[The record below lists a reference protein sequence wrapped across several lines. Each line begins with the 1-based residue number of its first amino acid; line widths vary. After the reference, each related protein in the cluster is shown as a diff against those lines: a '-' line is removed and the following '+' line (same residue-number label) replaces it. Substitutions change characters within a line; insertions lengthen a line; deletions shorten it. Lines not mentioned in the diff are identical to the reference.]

1 MADRAT
7 DRNRD
12 EGVSTR
18 KKIDDLY
25 SLIDGIEIAML
36 TTRRHDGRL
45 VSRAMATQERTRG
58 ADLWFV
64 TNRDSHKLEEL
75 AHDDQVNVAYV
86 KGGEWVSV
94 SGRAILSR
102 DPDLI
107 RGLYKPDWKAWF
119 PEEGGDRDGSPDDP
133 RIVLILVEAESVV
146 YTKRDKPR
154 PLVLFE
160 IAKAMITGDAPDV
173 GAVRTVGEREL
184 AREIRD
190 EVK

>member
-12 EGVSTR
+12 EDVSTR
-18 KKIDDLY
+18 RKLDDLY
-25 SLIDGIEIAML
+25 ELIDGIELAML
-36 TTRRHDGRL
+36 TTRRRDGRL
-45 VSRAMATQERTRG
+45 VSRAMQTQERTRG

-64 TNRDSHKLEEL
+64 TSRESDKLEEL
-75 AHDDQVNVAYV
+75 ANDDQVNVAYL
-86 KGGEWVSV
+86 KGWEWVSV

-119 PEEGGDRDGSPDDP
+119 PDEGGDRDGSPDDP

-146 YTKRDKPR
+146 YTKRNKPR

-160 IAKAMITGDAPDV
+160 IARAMVTGKEPNVAD
-173 GAVRTVGEREL
+173 VRTVGEKEL

-190 EVK
+190 EAT